1 MGSPSMGGLP
11 LLKERCYHLF
21 NERGVFTW
29 ELKWLQPP
37 CLYKRGERLTK
48 ETKKVLPHLLLP
60 HVHCLAKPCP
70 RETLHQIHHHAVV
83 LLESIPSI
91 SPSCLLDQEEGD
103 VIELYVCKPPEVLLV
118 CSADRIELHQ
128 QLHQAAL
135 K

>member
-48 ETKKVLPHLLLP
+48 ETPKSFHTSSSLTCIAWRSPARGKLFTKSITTPLCCWNRSHLFLPLACWIKKKETSSSCTCASLRRYCSFAVLIGSNFTNNFTKL
-60 HVHCLAKPCP
+60 
-70 RETLHQIHHHAVV
+70 R
-83 LLESIPSI
+83 
-91 SPSCLLDQEEGD
+91 
-103 VIELYVCKPPEVLLV
+103 
-118 CSADRIELHQ
+118 
-128 QLHQAAL
+128 
-135 K
+135 